1 MKIVK
6 NLIFYAIVLVLLVL
20 IGNYSYKIYAEYKD
34 NTQNTEIRN
43 EISDSIVFI
52 EDIVYLPGDY
62 DESKFPT
69 EVIEDMKKNP
79 EKYELTNPESSKF
92 ISADFNDLKSQNEE
106 TVAWLYVSGTA
117 INYSVVQTVDNSH
130 YLKYNFKNE
139 KNRAGWIF
147 GDYRSNF
154 DKLNRNTVIYG
165 HNQLDKSMFSDLTK
179 LITEKNWFDNPEHRY
194 VYLATPNASYVFEV
208 ISVYATNDNKYI
220 KHGLYDDKTYQE
232 FIDYILD
239 QNTIDGL
246 STDVDIGDKILTLS
260 TCYSKMRLSVQC
272 KLIRTKLNRWA
283 TLMLTDK

>member
-1 MKIVK
+1 MKIIK
-6 NLIFYAIVLVLLVL
+6 NLIFYIIVFALLLL

-34 NTQNTEIRN
+34 NTENTEIRN
-43 EISDSIVFI
+43 EIADNIVFI

-92 ISADFNDLKSQNEE
+92 ISADFNELKSENKE
-106 TVAWLYVSGTA
+106 TVAWLYVTDTA

-208 ISVYATNDNKYI
+208 VSVYATNDNKYI
-220 KHGLYDDKTYQE
+220 KHGLYDDETYQE

-272 KLIRTKLNRWA
+272 KLIRTKLNR
-283 TLMLTDK
+283 